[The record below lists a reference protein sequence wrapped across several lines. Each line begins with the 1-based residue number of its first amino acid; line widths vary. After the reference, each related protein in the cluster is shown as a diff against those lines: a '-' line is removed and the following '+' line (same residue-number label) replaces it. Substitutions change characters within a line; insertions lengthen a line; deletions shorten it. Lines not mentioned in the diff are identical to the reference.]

1 MSKTLLL
8 TGIGGSIG
16 IHTFCHLMHNTDW
29 HVLGIDSFKHKGLTD
44 RLAVVLKDHP
54 DWRERLTIVTHDLTA
69 PFSEMAIR
77 KMGRVDYMIS
87 MASLSD
93 VQGSIDDPVPF
104 VRNNVEIVLTMLELA
119 RVLKPEAFVQI
130 STDEVYGPSSDD
142 YRCKEWDPIIPS
154 NPYSA
159 SKAAQEAIAIAYW
172 RTYGVPLIITN
183 TMNNVAEM
191 QQGNKF
197 AVLVQRKVAAGER
210 VQIHGMPGSIG
221 SRYYLHSRN
230 HADALL
236 WLLRNTDPH
245 QHEEGTL
252 DMPDRWNIVG
262 DVQLNNLQLAEMIA
276 GMMGKPLLYQFV
288 GASDTRP
295 GHDNSYSLSG
305 DKLAEAGWE
314 APVPFEESLRNVI
327 EWQTANPE
335 WMHV

>member
-1 MSKTLLL
+1 MKTLLL

-29 HVLGIDSFKHKGLTD
+29 RVVGIDSFRHKGMTD
-44 RLAVVLKDHP
+44 RLAVVFRDHP
-54 DWRERLTIVTHDLTA
+54 GWQERLTIVTHDLTA

-77 KMGRVDYMIS
+77 KMGRVDYIIS

-93 VQGSIDDPVPF
+93 VQASIDDPVPF
-104 VRNNVEIVLTMLELA
+104 VRNNVDIVLTMLELA
-119 RVLKPEAFVQI
+119 RALKPEAFIQI

-159 SKAAQEAIAIAYW
+159 SKAAQEAIAIGYW
-172 RTYGVPLIITN
+172 RTYGVPLILTN
-183 TMNNVAEM
+183 TMNNVGEL

-197 AVLVQRKVAAGER
+197 PVIVQRKVAAGET
-210 VQIHGMPGSIG
+210 VQIHGEPGKIG

-236 WLLRNTDPH
+236 WLLRNTTPH
-245 QHEEGTL
+245 LHEEGAL

-262 DVQLNNLQLAEMIA
+262 DVQLDNLELARLIA
-276 GMMGKPLLYQFV
+276 GMMGKELRFEFV

-295 GHDNSYSLSG
+295 GHDNSYSLDGS
-305 DKLAEAGWE
+305 KLAVAGWE
-314 APVPFEESLRNVI
+314 APVPFERSLAEVVR
-327 EWQTANPE
+327 WQTENPE